1 MSNPYSPPTSD
12 TSLLASDIALYSP
25 GHVAWASFLGSPL
38 AGGML
43 MAINFFRLRKPLAG
57 NVSLIVGLFLAIGLM
72 VLSFFLPDSLPNS
85 VIPLAYTFGMY
96 QATKL
101 LQGDDYGE
109 HLARGGR
116 KGSAWVATGVGA
128 ICLIIFVALLFAVLF
143 SLPEEWIPE

>member
-1 MSNPYSPPTSD
+1 MNNPYSPPVTTAPAPHSNFP
-12 TSLLASDIALYSP
+12 LYSA

-43 MAINFFRLRKPLAG
+43 MAFNFFRLRKPLAG
-57 NVSLIVGLFLAIGLM
+57 NVSLIIGLFLAIGLM
-72 VLSFFLPDSLPNS
+72 VLSFFLPDSFPNS

-101 LQGDDYGE
+101 LQGDDYSE

-116 KGSAWVATGVGA
+116 KGSAWVATGVGV
-128 ICLIIFVALLFAVLF
+128 ICLIIVVALIFAVLF